1 MCNQKIVSFL
11 NPLSRGYT
19 ECQDSHTTG
28 PINKFLATKKTSCCA
43 ARARICLFV
52 YGKSR
57 VQFCPFAGNKTR
69 AAQYTLTSKLLAVL
83 VKYRPVEESTMCTT
97 IMGPVMRESSGRA
110 SVETMCTLWHGKREK
125 HTKQRIV
132 DDEFVVGTCVAKHE
146 STVYAVFAGQ
156 VRRRDF
162 EPRREVFC
170 GRYMPLLCAL
180 KRLVRVD
187 FLQR

>member
-132 DDEFVVGTCVAKHE
+132 DDSR
-146 STVYAVFAGQ
+146 STRVPFTLFSLDKPDVETLDRAARFSAADICLYFA
-156 VRRRDF
+156 
-162 EPRREVFC
+162 
-170 GRYMPLLCAL
+170 L
-180 KRLVRVD
+180 
-187 FLQR
+187 